1 MKPGVEI
8 CSAQPE
14 DASEIAEI
22 HRAARAAAM
31 PWLTVVHSPREVRHH
46 FETVVLPGTD
56 VRVAKIDGMISGF
69 MALRG
74 NWIDHLYLAPDTWR
88 QGLGRRLLQE
98 AMATRAELE
107 LWTFQRNDRARRFYE
122 SFGFKAV
129 EFTDGSANEEREPDV
144 RYVWM
149 RSGEQA

>member
-8 CSAQPE
+8 CPARLE

-22 HRAARAAAM
+22 HMAARATAM
-31 PWLTVVHSPREVRHH
+31 PWLAVVHSPREVRLH

-56 VRVAKIDGMISGF
+56 VWVARIDGVITGF

-74 NWIDHLYLAPDTWR
+74 HWIDHLYLAPDIWR

-98 AMATRAELE
+98 AMATRPELE

-122 SFGFKAV
+122 SFGFIAV

-144 RYVWM
+144 RYVWK
-149 RSGEQA
+149 RSGERA

>member
-1 MKPGVEI
+1 MKAGVEI
-8 CSAQPE
+8 CPARPE

-22 HRAARAAAM
+22 HMAARATAM
-31 PWLTVVHSPREVRHH
+31 PWLAVVHSPREVRLH

-56 VRVAKIDGMISGF
+56 VRVARIDGVITGF

-74 NWIDHLYLAPDTWR
+74 NWIDHLYLVPDAWR

-98 AMATRAELE
+98 AMAARPELE
-107 LWTFQRNDRARRFYE
+107 LWTFQRNDGARRFYE

-149 RSGEQA
+149 RPGERA

>member
-8 CSAQPE
+8 CPARPE

-22 HRAARAAAM
+22 HMAARATAM
-31 PWLTVVHSPREVRHH
+31 PWLAVVHPPHEVRYY
-46 FETVVLPGTD
+46 FETVVLPGAD
-56 VRVAKIDGMISGF
+56 VRVARIDGVISGF
-69 MALRG
+69 MALRD
-74 NWIDHLYLAPDTWR
+74 NWIDHLYLAPGTWR

-98 AMATRAELE
+98 AMAARLELE

-122 SFGFKAV
+122 SFGFMAV

-144 RYVWM
+144 RYVWK
-149 RSGEQA
+149 RSGERA